1 MTKLYHG
8 LVGLKSR
15 SSIRI
20 CNEEGKLEGQPLNRA
35 VREEYELELPYCE
48 LKKRLRAAER
58 EKSGSLVGYIVFTE
72 DSFDKT
78 YPIEARTYMV
88 SSNNKA
94 FQDGMGGYSIYG
106 SSVDG
111 EDLCVRLD
119 GYMKDEHGGTNG
131 WKIEKCYVYQDE
143 KEIID
148 IIAGNFLIVNAP
160 LESEHYESLS
170 FGQLQKYRKKFQ
182 NPEHF
187 VRINGEITAIPYKA
201 EKEKNHRGDGR

>member
-1 MTKLYHG
+1 M
-8 LVGLKSR
+8 
-15 SSIRI
+15 
-20 CNEEGKLEGQPLNRA
+20 
-35 VREEYELELPYCE
+35 
-48 LKKRLRAAER
+48 
-58 EKSGSLVGYIVFTE
+58 FTE

-119 GYMKDEHGGTNG
+119 GYMKDEHGGANG

-170 FGQLQKYRKKFQ
+170 FGQLQKYRKKFE

-201 EKEKNHRGDGR
+201 EKEKNHRGDVR